1 MNSVDKQY
9 LNIARDI
16 LNDGIDTDDRTGVG
30 TLSLIGKQ
38 MRFNVSE
45 HFPLLLTKNI
55 NLRSIIHEL
64 LWFLRGDTN
73 NFYLKSR
80 GVNIW
85 NAWADDEG
93 NLGPIY
99 SAMWRRWPVQSP
111 FAELVDV
118 RTGPA
123 PGPVELPIASRP
135 EHIDSEYAGD
145 LERFQENYGDPY
157 EIIKELGTLGGR
169 NTIYL
174 VRFVNTGNYAE
185 VTRPNIRNN
194 IHVKDTHVPSVADVA
209 CIGNPKRPFNE
220 QAYSLW
226 RNMVVRCHQA
236 THPSYKYYGLEGTYV
251 SPRWLCFE
259 NFLEDIS
266 CIPFYE
272 EWCQTPHLYS
282 LDKDYFGSN
291 CYDISTTIF
300 LPRSYNIGLNR
311 DGVPVEVEDTSGNK
325 YLFETITDFT
335 RFLGVN
341 VETYRNFRNGIYES
355 RKFDGYKIEHYSP
368 PEGKLVRRRLFS
380 DQISDLIKGLRERP
394 NSRRHIV
401 SGWNP
406 EVLSNETIQ
415 PNLNP
420 AQGLQALPPCHVMFQ
435 FYAKPIPGGDRYR
448 LSCQLF
454 QRSAD
459 FCLGVPYNIASYS
472 LLLMMV
478 AQVVNMEVG
487 EFIWTGGD
495 VHIYKNQIEGIV
507 EQLGR
512 NAECGEDKPQVV
524 INRNRKELNEFII
537 DDFELVNYEPLPA
550 IKFPQA
556 AV

>member
-38 MRFNVSE
+38 MCFNVSE

-85 NAWADDEG
+85 NAWADNEG

-111 FAELVDV
+111 FAELVDI

-123 PGPVELPIASRP
+123 PGPVELPLTSRP
-135 EHIDSEYAGD
+135 EHIDSEYVGD
-145 LERFQENYGDPY
+145 LEKIQENHGEPY
-157 EIIKELGTLGGR
+157 EIVKELGTLGGR
-169 NTIYL
+169 NSIYL
-174 VRFVNTGNYAE
+174 VRFINTGNYAE

-194 IHVKDTHVPSVADVA
+194 IHVKDTYTLSVADVA

-220 QAYSLW
+220 QTYSLW

-236 THPSYKYYGLEGTYV
+236 THPSYKYYGLEGAYV

-291 CYDISTTIF
+291 CYDISTAIF
-300 LPRSYNIGLNR
+300 LPRSYNIGLSR

-335 RFLGVN
+335 RFLGVS
-341 VETYRNFRNGIYES
+341 VETYRNFRNGIYGS
-355 RKFDGYKIEHYSP
+355 RKFDGYKIEHYTP

-435 FYAKPIPGGDRYR
+435 FYAKPIPGSDRYR

-495 VHIYKNQIEGIV
+495 VHIYKNQIKGIV

-512 NAECGEDKPQVV
+512 EVEYGEDKPQVV
-524 INRNRKELNEFII
+524 MNRNRKEINEFTI
-537 DDFELVNYEPLPA
+537 DDFELVNYKPLPA